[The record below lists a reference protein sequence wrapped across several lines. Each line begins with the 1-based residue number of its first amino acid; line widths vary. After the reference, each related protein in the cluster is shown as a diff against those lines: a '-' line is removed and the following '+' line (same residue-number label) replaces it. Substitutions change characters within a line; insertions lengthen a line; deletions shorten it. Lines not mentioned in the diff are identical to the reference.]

1 MPHASLAALRC
12 RADSHIAAYGSVAFT
27 VIVAIAALSTTTEVH
42 VFFRWNNSIVCF
54 RAFRRHRGRHQP
66 ARATPFAVRRLPFA
80 TCHGS
85 LQLLLLCRLPARGQ
99 PIRIRNVSQNGAATL
114 RNDAA
119 VSDTATGPRVHG
131 LTGKCL
137 HTCGSMQKSRELRC
151 NVNFSLD
158 IFSCDLRGAVGAR
171 VLKCW
176 QEAAAELAGWMAD
189 PLRLSCLLT
198 NCCHL
203 FMPHAAALR

>member
-12 RADSHIAAYGSVAFT
+12 RADSDIVAYGNVAFT
-27 VIVAIAALSTTTEVH
+27 VIAAIAALSTSTEVH

-66 ARATPFAVRRLPFA
+66 ARITPFA

-119 VSDTATGPRVHG
+119 KP
-131 LTGKCL
+131 
-137 HTCGSMQKSRELRC
+137 
-151 NVNFSLD
+151 
-158 IFSCDLRGAVGAR
+158 
-171 VLKCW
+171 
-176 QEAAAELAGWMAD
+176 
-189 PLRLSCLLT
+189 
-198 NCCHL
+198 
-203 FMPHAAALR
+203 